1 MFKYRW
7 KPNRAEKEAFKEKI
21 ASQEDWLKKYLELN
35 KHMVGKWNNNYS
47 SLYLTNNN
55 TNTGYRISTH
65 HLPDYQG
72 GYRDYQGMFNGTT
85 LNPDTKFIEKV
96 TRSRDN
102 IMKYAEEIAKEKKE
116 EKK

>member
-1 MFKYRW
+1 MFKYHW
-7 KPNRAEKEAFKEKI
+7 KPNKAQKEAFKQKI
-21 ASQEDWLKKYLELN
+21 ASQDDWLKHYLELN
-35 KHMVGKWNNNYS
+35 KHMVGKWNDNYS

-65 HLPDYQG
+65 HLPNYEG
-72 GYRDYQGMFNGTT
+72 GYRDYQGMFNGTI

-102 IMKYAEEIAKEKKE
+102 IMKLAEEIAKEKKE
-116 EKK
+116 

>member
-1 MFKYRW
+1 MFFRRKW
-7 KPNRAEKEAFKEKI
+7 KPNRAQKEAYKEKI
-21 ASQEDWLKKYLELN
+21 NTQADWLKHYLDLN
-35 KHMVGKWNNNYS
+35 KHMTGKWNDNYS
-47 SLYLTNNN
+47 SLYLTNTS

-72 GYRDYQGMFNGTT
+72 GYRDYQGAFNGTQ
-85 LNPDTKFIEKV
+85 LNPDNKFIEKV

-102 IMKYAEEIAKEKKE
+102 IMKYAEDVAKEK